1 MLIPL
6 VYAAIV
12 FPADAGVVDVTTYG
26 AIPNDGK
33 DDTEAIQRALNDHP
47 TGNHI
52 FYFPDGVYNV
62 SGQIRY
68 AGTEKR
74 NILQGQSR
82 DGTIIKLDDNSDL
95 DTSVIWTGSPPA
107 QRFRNSI
114 RDLTVD
120 IGRGNPNVN
129 GIDFIANN
137 QGLIRNVKIISR
149 DGQGR
154 IGLNLSIDENG
165 PLLAKNIHVV
175 GFDIGIQTWNP
186 TASQTLENITL
197 ENQNQYGWKNFNQN
211 VFVRGLQSTNE
222 VTAVWNMP
230 DGGSVFTLIDSELT
244 GLGSASELPAIHNQK
259 AMYVRQLRTSGYKQA
274 ILQNDKGR
282 GNASQPDGY
291 VREWIARGEFQSLFD
306 SPQTM
311 LNLPIKETPE
321 LPWHDLSD
329 WVSPLA
335 YGGNPND
342 GIDDTEAIQAAIDS
356 GGKTVYL
363 PNGVWDVNGTL
374 ELRGNVQRLIA
385 TEARIVGD
393 GVIRVAQGTS
403 PTVIIERVEAASIS
417 IVHESDRTLIISS
430 SIVNRYSST
439 QGNGGDVYIEDVG
452 GGPWVFTNQNVWM
465 RQINPETIHSPRITN
480 DGGSLWILGYKTEDE
495 GTLVKTIN
503 GGKTEVLGGLILNG
517 RFADIPG
524 FINIDSSLS
533 YANVGFLTFSGGSIP
548 IGVQETRNGV
558 TLMTDQLPPYY
569 TGYQQPTSSRQSE
582 NFLVSLWRSIL
593 RLFAMV

>member
-12 FPADAGVVDVTTYG
+12 FPADAGVVDVTSYG

-33 DDTEAIQRALNDHP
+33 DDTEAIQQALNDHP

-52 FYFPDGVYNV
+52 FYFPDGVYNL
-62 SGQIRY
+62 SGQVRY

-82 DGTIIKLDDNSDL
+82 DGTIIKLDDNSGL

-114 RDLTVD
+114 RDLTVN

-137 QGLIRNVKIISR
+137 QGAIRNVKIISE
-149 DGQGR
+149 DEKGR
-154 IGLNLSIDENG
+154 IGLNLSMDENG
-165 PLLAKNIHVV
+165 PLLAKDIHVV

-186 TASQTLENITL
+186 TATQTLENITL
-197 ENQNQYGWKNFNQN
+197 ENQNEYGWKNFNQQ
-211 VFVRGLQSTNE
+211 VFVRGLQSTNQ
-222 VTAVWNMP
+222 VPAVWNMP
-230 DGGSVFTLIDSELT
+230 DGGSGFTLIDSTLT
-244 GLGSASELPAIHNQK
+244 GVGLASEVPAIHNQK
-259 AMYVRQLRTSGYKQA
+259 AMYVRNLRTSGYKQA
-274 ILQNDKGR
+274 ILQNDRGR
-282 GNASQPDGY
+282 GNDSQPDGY
-291 VREWIARGEFQSLFD
+291 VKEWIARGQFDSLFD
-306 SPQTM
+306 SPKTM
-311 LNLPIKETPE
+311 LNLPVKETPA

-356 GGKTVYL
+356 GGKTVYI
-363 PNGVWDVNGTL
+363 PNGVWDIKGTV

-385 TEARIVGD
+385 TEARINGD
-393 GVIRVAQGTS
+393 GVIKVTQGTS
-403 PTVIIERVEAASIS
+403 PIVIIERIEAGSIA

-430 SIVNRYSST
+430 SIINRYSST
-439 QGNGGDVYIEDVG
+439 QGNGGDVYVEDVS

-465 RQINPETIHSPRITN
+465 RQINPETIHNPRITN

-517 RFADIPG
+517 KFADIPG

-569 TGYQQPTSSRQSE
+569 TGYQPPTSSGQSE
-582 NFLVSLWRSIL
+582 NFLVSWWRSIL